1 MPASQRTLNLAD
13 LGRRVRAARLA
24 RRLTLEDVV
33 AHTGLTVSWLSKLEN
48 GLLAPSLE
56 GLVRLAQA
64 LECGVDALVE
74 GLSVPPTFVVDK
86 PGDGTRRP
94 ARGRNGLVAE
104 PLADGWHDRR
114 MRPAILHVSGNGN
127 RHAPEHHDGERFLL
141 VLEGEV
147 RVIYGGEQI
156 TLGRGES
163 IYLRATVPHA
173 ICPTG
178 SRAARVLSVSYD
190 AAADGTA
197 GRVATGV
204 SRPRGSSGS
213 AKSTAK
219 TPGRANGRT

>member
-64 LECGVDALVE
+64 LECGVDGLVE
-74 GLSVPPTFVVDK
+74 GLTVPPAFVVDK
-86 PGDGTRRP
+86 PGDGPRRSSRDR
-94 ARGRNGLVAE
+94 AGIVAE

-114 MRPAILHVSGNGN
+114 MRPSILHVSGTGN

-147 RVIYGGEQI
+147 RVIYGDEQI
-156 TLGRGES
+156 PLGCGDS
-163 IYLRATVPHA
+163 VYLRATVPHA
-173 ICPTG
+173 ICPAAG
-178 SRAARVLSVSYD
+178 RAARVLSVSYD
-190 AAADGTA
+190 AGADGAA
-197 GRVATGV
+197 GRAATDV
-204 SRPRGSSGS
+204 SRPRGSRAS
-213 AKSTAK
+213 AKSAAK
-219 TPGRANGRT
+219 TRGRATDRT